1 MLTFEKNELQAD
13 VIPYKDFPE
22 RIRITKQEQKKKR
35 RVTFDSENVYSF
47 PYETK
52 ESKYIKTKTRE
63 FRDGKSSRVFKN
75 FKCNSCS
82 TVFRIVALTD
92 IQWSICPMCGGA
104 NIDFLG
110 NREERDFEK
119 IIN

>member
-1 MLTFEKNELQAD
+1 MLKAKA
-13 VIPYKDFPE
+13 IPYKSFEE

-47 PYETK
+47 PIETK
-52 ESKYIKTKTRE
+52 KSKYIKTRE
-63 FRDGKSSRVFKN
+63 FKDGKSSRTFKN

-82 TVFRIVALTD
+82 TVFRITALTD

-110 NREERDFEK
+110 NREEKAFENK
-119 IIN
+119 IS